1 MENEPFRNVAKRF
14 GTTTTTVFRHRQ
26 HLPSHLIQGRQAQ
39 EMGNATTLLERIGSL
54 IEGLYRIAHKAEE
67 DRAWSSSV
75 AAIREIRGCLTLLAQ
90 LTGALQER
98 TSNNISIRV
107 VSQRLQASLLAATPE
122 ELGRFLTELLE
133 KATEDQKNAALA
145 AAPPEK
151 FLDYSMLTDEE
162 LELVDRLS
170 KKVHGCRS

>member
-1 MENEPFRNVAKRF
+1 
-14 GTTTTTVFRHRQ
+14 
-26 HLPSHLIQGRQAQ
+26 
-39 EMGNATTLLERIGSL
+39 
-54 IEGLYRIAHKAEE
+54 
-67 DRAWSSSV
+67 V

-151 FLDYSMLTDEE
+151 FPDYSMLTDEE
-162 LELVDRLS
+162 LEFVGSPS
-170 KKVHGCRS
+170 KKGSRVPLLRAA